1 MIITLALETYNTLTD
16 AIEARTGQEWTSD
29 NPGFLTAE
37 EQDMLAA
44 KLYSAKT
51 AAHIVATDLDM
62 AVKAAADGGDTDA
75 AWAAADRFDRAYY
88 LAWEIN
94 AMTSP
99 F

>member
-1 MIITLALETYNTLTD
+1 MTITLALSTYDALTD

-29 NPGFLTAE
+29 NAAFLTLE

-44 KLYSAKT
+44 KLYSGKT
-51 AAHIVATDLDM
+51 AAHIVATELDM

-88 LAWEIN
+88 LAWDLN
-94 AMTSP
+94 AMVSP